1 MMCGRLRWD
10 VVLRAAHRAV
20 CTCSG
25 EWIPMTEELLHY
37 QCEGHPPNSPEAP
50 RSDLVRAALRRA
62 LLLGCGKEISVF
74 IYGPTNAAK
83 THLLQPLVAIFGDR
97 AFVRP
102 VGKGN
107 FPLQDLPGKKVVVLR
122 DLRAATC
129 PA

>member
-1 MMCGRLRWD
+1 
-10 VVLRAAHRAV
+10 
-20 CTCSG
+20 
-25 EWIPMTEELLHY
+25 MTEELLHY
-37 QCEGHPPNSPEAP
+37 RCEGHPPNSLEAP

-62 LLLGCGKEISVF
+62 LLLGCGKGINVF
-74 IYGPTNAAK
+74 IYGPANAAK

-102 VGKGN
+102 VGKGS
-107 FPLQDLPGKKVVVLR
+107 FPLQDLPGKKVVVLQ